1 MVINKH
7 QTFQYM
13 MMRRIKCF
21 IVTPRT
27 RCYIKIETISDQYL
41 IPFIVNAISG
51 LQKYFV
57 NKVVD
62 AHTQASQFIELE
74 LHLSVLM
81 FVSV

>member
-13 MMRRIKCF
+13 MMTRIKMF
-21 IVTPRT
+21 H
-27 RCYIKIETISDQYL
+27 CYATYKMLYKIETISDQYL
-41 IPFIVNAISG
+41 IPLIVNAISG

-62 AHTQASQFIELE
+62 AHTQAS
-74 LHLSVLM
+74 
-81 FVSV
+81 

>member
-1 MVINKH
+1 MNLKSSL
-7 QTFQYM
+7 Q
-13 MMRRIKCF
+13 
-21 IVTPRT
+21 
-27 RCYIKIETISDQYL
+27 IETISDQYL
-41 IPFIVNAISG
+41 IPLIVNAISG

-74 LHLSVLM
+74 LHLSMLM

>member
-1 MVINKH
+1 M
-7 QTFQYM
+7 
-13 MMRRIKCF
+13 
-21 IVTPRT
+21 
-27 RCYIKIETISDQYL
+27 SDQYL
-41 IPFIVNAISG
+41 IPFILNAISG